1 MHIAGFTRQ
10 RSRGALLA
18 CACAALL
25 GACSGSNSLDLG
37 GNVSP
42 AGTVA
47 ETGASAN
54 AQSVSLRQVKSLPA
68 PLNTS
73 GGNDQ
78 LISASDV
85 LLVEV
90 FDADPPNMEVQV
102 DSRGR
107 VRLRDV
113 GVVKA
118 AGQTPRQL
126 EAKLRRLYEACCYR
140 NPDVSVGVKQSIA
153 SQVTVDGEVRQPRS
167 FQVGSGTTLSKIFAP
182 AGGFTEIADPTKVY
196 VYRQV
201 GAERLVAKYNVKAIR
216 AARRSDPRIYGG
228 DFVMVFSSDTQVAM
242 RNLREAL
249 GLASSATRAAAIP
262 GL

>member
-1 MHIAGFTRQ
+1 M
-10 RSRGALLA
+10 A
-18 CACAALL
+18 CACAVVLS
-25 GACSGSNSLDLG
+25 ACAGSNSLELG
-37 GNVSP
+37 GNVEP
-42 AGTVA
+42 AGTGA
-47 ETGASAN
+47 GTSATAGAGTSASTGASAS
-54 AQSVSLRQVKSLPA
+54 AQSVPLRQVKSLPA

-73 GGNDQ
+73 QGSDQ
-78 LISASDV
+78 LIAASDV

-90 FDADPPNMEVQV
+90 FDAEPPNMEVQV

-107 VRLRDV
+107 IRLRDV
-113 GVVKA
+113 GVVQA

-126 EAKLRRLYEACCYR
+126 EAKLKRLYEGCCYR

-167 FQVGSGTTLSKIFAP
+167 FQVGSNTTLSKIFAP
-182 AGGFTEIADPTKVY
+182 AGGFTEIADPSKVF
-196 VYRQV
+196 VYRQI
-201 GAERLVAKYNVKAIR
+201 GSERLVAQYDVKAIR

-249 GLASSATRAAAIP
+249 GLATSAARAPFVP